1 MPQVKVGVKGY
12 EVSLD
17 GSKTWAEDATVPA
30 VKLSPTDAFRF
41 GYTAQGIVY
50 KSHDGKNVL
59 TDLGVKDLPA
69 VQVLYSVAA
78 SKPDNPSNP
87 GNEPAQPAQLGKDK
101 PAEPGKDKP
110 AQPGKDQ
117 PAQPGEGK
125 PAQSGKAVQ
134 PSKATS
140 RKPVVV
146 AASRLGDTGAD
157 ASMIALAALLLVA
170 AGCSLT
176 FLSRIHTHE

>member
-1 MPQVKVGVKGY
+1 MKGY

-17 GSKTWAEDATVPA
+17 GGKTWAEDATVPA

-41 GYTAQGIVY
+41 DYTAQGIVY
-50 KSHDGKNVL
+50 KSHDGKDVL

-69 VQVLYSVAA
+69 VQVLYRVAA

-87 GNEPAQPAQLGKDK
+87 GNEPAQPAQ
-101 PAEPGKDKP
+101 PGKDKP
-110 AQPGKDQ
+110 AQPGKT
-117 PAQPGEGK
+117 
-125 PAQSGKAVQ
+125 VQ

-176 FLSRIHTHE
+176 FLRRIYTHE

>member
-1 MPQVKVGVKGY
+1 MPQVKVGEKGY

-17 GSKTWAEDATVPA
+17 GGKTWAEDATVPA

-41 GYTAQGIVY
+41 DYTAQGIVY
-50 KSHDGKNVL
+50 KSHDGKDVL

-69 VQVLYSVAA
+69 VQVLYRVAA

-87 GNEPAQPAQLGKDK
+87 GNEPAQPGKDQ
-101 PAEPGKDKP
+101 PAQPGKDKP
-110 AQPGKDQ
+110 AQPGK
-117 PAQPGEGK
+117 
-125 PAQSGKAVQ
+125 AVQ
-134 PSKATS
+134 PSKETS
-140 RKPVVV
+140 KKPVVV

-170 AGCSLT
+170 VGCSLT